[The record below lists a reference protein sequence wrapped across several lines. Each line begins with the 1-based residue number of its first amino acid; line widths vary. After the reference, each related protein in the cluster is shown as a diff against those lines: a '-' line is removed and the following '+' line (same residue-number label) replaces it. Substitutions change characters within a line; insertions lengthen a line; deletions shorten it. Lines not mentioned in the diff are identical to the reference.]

1 MPSVFPSIRVFSN
14 ELAVDIRWPKY
25 WKGRSCPNGQNSRAV
40 QRVAFKYLMRAVQSL
55 CVRKVPGK
63 EPFEKI
69 RVNMTRNNAWAH
81 QLD

>member
-1 MPSVFPSIRVFSN
+1 M
-14 ELAVDIRWPKY
+14 
-25 WKGRSCPNGQNSRAV
+25 

-69 RVNMTRNNAWAH
+69 RVNMTRDNTWAH